1 MFLFPAEVCVPA
13 DADIRVVN
21 QRRRLKRGRVAADVE
36 DDDKE
41 ESRKKP
47 AREVRPGPT
56 LKKGA
61 LSNSEVSSKSVSI
74 SLSKLTKGSSGKASL
89 GTGNSESALRRGGQR

>member
-47 AREVRPGPT
+47 AREVRPEPT
-56 LKKGA
+56 LKKGV
-61 LSNSEVSSKSVSI
+61 LSDSEESSKSSSVPW
-74 SLSKLTKGSSGKASL
+74 SKLTKGSFPEGIFGK
-89 GTGNSESALRRGGQR
+89 R